1 MGQSP
6 FARRPGSQ
14 EEALGRRRS
23 TRVEVAVPI
32 ILTGRDA
39 SGLSF
44 REETETT
51 TVNLHGARL
60 KTCHQVLVGS
70 QVGIENQRTG
80 AAEKAICVRVEEPAP
95 GESAHHIAVQLLN
108 PGNVWGVVNPPADWG
123 EAVAGLGGWAA
134 PSPRPAAKV
143 EVLPQPTTAPLA
155 VAGPPAPAAPTDVDV
170 RFAELEQRLAE
181 LMESALQIVRKQ
193 ADEIVAK
200 ALREFQERLAVTAAA
215 GETRFNERVDQT
227 FGELESALKTFRAD
241 LEDELTAR
249 REEAVAS
256 AEGALRAKV
265 ASLVS
270 AILVPE
276 ARPSPDE
283 PAIPGPKK

>member
-1 MGQSP
+1 
-6 FARRPGSQ
+6 
-14 EEALGRRRS
+14 
-23 TRVEVAVPI
+23 
-32 ILTGRDA
+32 
-39 SGLSF
+39 
-44 REETETT
+44 
-51 TVNLHGARL
+51 L

-70 QVGIENQRTG
+70 QVGIESQRTG
-80 AAEKAICVRVEEPAP
+80 AAEKAICVRVEEPVP
-95 GESAHHIAVQLLN
+95 GESARFIAVQLIN
-108 PGNVWGVVNPPADWG
+108 PANLWGIEDPPADWEEGTG
-123 EAVAGLGGWAA
+123 EWRASVAASA
-134 PSPRPAAKV
+134 PKV
-143 EVLPQPTTAPLA
+143 EVLPRPATAPLA
-155 VAGPPAPAAPTDVDV
+155 VAGLPAPAAPFDVDV

-181 LMESALQIVRKQ
+181 LMESALQILRKQ

-200 ALREFQERLAVTAAA
+200 ALREFQERLAVTGTA
-215 GETRFNERVDQT
+215 GETRFSERVDQV

-270 AILVPE
+270 ATLVPE

>member
-1 MGQSP
+1 MGQLP
-6 FARRPGSQ
+6 FVRRPGSQ

-23 TRVEVAVPI
+23 TRVEVVIPV

-39 SGLSF
+39 SGQTF

-60 KTCHQVLVGS
+60 KTRHQVLVGM
-70 QVGIENQRTG
+70 QVGIENFWTG

-95 GESAHHIAVQLLN
+95 GQTAHHIAVQLLN

-134 PSPRPAAKV
+134 APPAAKV
-143 EVLPQPTTAPLA
+143 EVLPRPTTAPPT
-155 VAGPPAPAAPTDVDV
+155 VVGPPAPAAPFDVDV
-170 RFAELEQRLAE
+170 RFAKLEQRLAE
-181 LMESALQIVRKQ
+181 LMESALQILRKQ
-193 ADEIVAK
+193 ADEIVGK
-200 ALREFQERLAVTAAA
+200 ALQGFQERLAVTAAA
-215 GETRFNERVDQT
+215 GETRFNERVDQA
-227 FGELESALKTFRAD
+227 FAELESALKTFRAD

-249 REEAVAS
+249 CEQAVAS
-256 AEGALRAKV
+256 AERALREKV

-270 AILVPE
+270 AILVPG
-276 ARPSPDE
+276 AE
-283 PAIPGPKK
+283 PTPGKPTIPGPKK

>member
-1 MGQSP
+1 MAQFP
-6 FARRPGSQ
+6 FLRRPGSPSVN
-14 EEALGRRRS
+14 LGRRRS
-23 TRVEVAVPI
+23 TRVEAAVCV

-39 SGLSF
+39 SGRPF
-44 REETETT
+44 REETVTT
-51 TVNLHGARL
+51 TVNLHGGAL
-60 KTCHQVLVGS
+60 KTRYQVLIGM

-80 AAEKAICVRVEEPAP
+80 AAEKAICVRVEEPVP
-95 GESAHHIAVQLLN
+95 GESERFIAVQLVN
-108 PGNVWGVVNPPADWG
+108 PCNVWGVEHPPADWG
-123 EAVAGLGGWAA
+123 EGTGEWRAPVAASA
-134 PSPRPAAKV
+134 PKV
-143 EVLPQPTTAPLA
+143 EVLPRPATAPLA
-155 VAGPPAPAAPTDVDV
+155 AAGPPAPAAPFDVDV

-215 GETRFNERVDQT
+215 GETRFSERVDQA

-265 ASLVS
+265 ALLVS
-270 AILVPE
+270 TILVPE
-276 ARPSPDE
+276 AGPSPDE
-283 PAIPGPKK
+283 LAIPGPKK